1 MTDVVFSRFTAR
13 LKYFLERVLQ
23 RGIWHQVL
31 VMAALVVLVAMLGGV
46 TVWFFTTE
54 FETLGAA
61 VWWSFLRLTDP
72 GYLGDDEGA
81 LMRTVSTIVTVL
93 GYVLFMGSLI
103 AIMTQW
109 LARTMRQ
116 LESGTTPIAIN
127 GHILILGW
135 TNRTPEIIEQVVFSR
150 GRLKRFLRKQGTG
163 SLKIVVLAES
173 VTLELTQQLRERIG
187 RHATTA
193 HVIFRSGS
201 SLKIEHLRRVDLGH
215 SAAVIVPGADFE
227 VGGWELGDTRVIKT
241 LMSITRFIEKS
252 ENPIEPSVVAE
263 LFDSAK
269 IPIARSTMS
278 ADLEII
284 ASGNVI
290 GGMIAQAIRNPG
302 LSRVYDH
309 LFSRA
314 EPESLYLR
322 SWPEFA
328 GRSLFEIRPL
338 FKVAIPIGVVRNTA
352 EGSRHSMLNV
362 PGLKIEADDLIV
374 FVAPDFES
382 CMPIRGAD
390 DFATELQQGVFPIK
404 PQTHRILILGWSHK
418 IFSLVEEF
426 HGFAAES
433 FTIDI
438 FSRVSE
444 AARQRAF
451 AEIDFESERIAIT
464 HLVGD
469 YTVAAT
475 LRKLK
480 FDSYDSLVFM
490 ASDNMDTAEQADAR
504 TVLAYVLTKD
514 LLRRSAKTPQLLL
527 ELMDGENA
535 HLFDDESAE
544 TIISPRV
551 LSHLLAQIAMRR
563 ELAVVYNELFG
574 PRGAD
579 IVFRSIE
586 DYDGS
591 AGASFSL
598 LQESGARQGEIVLG
612 YLKGNYESGTTGV
625 ALCVPRGSAVQLSP
639 DDKLIVLAPSVVAQ
653 Q

>member
-1 MTDVVFSRFTAR
+1 
-13 LKYFLERVLQ
+13 
-23 RGIWHQVL
+23 
-31 VMAALVVLVAMLGGV
+31 MAALILLVAVLGGV
-46 TVWFFTTE
+46 TVWLFGSE
-54 FETLGAA
+54 FDSLGAA

-81 LMRTVSTIVTVL
+81 LMRTVSTVVTVL

-109 LARTMRQ
+109 LARAMRQ

-135 TNRTPEIIEQVVFSR
+135 TNRTPEIIEQVVSSR
-150 GRLKRFLRKQGTG
+150 GRLKRFLKKQGSGT
-163 SLKIVVLAES
+163 LKIVVLAES
-173 VTLELTQQLRERIG
+173 VSLELTQQLRERIG
-187 RHATTA
+187 GHATTA

-227 VGGWELGDTRVIKT
+227 TGGWELGDTRVIKT
-241 LMSITRFIEKS
+241 LMSITRFIEQS
-252 ENPIEPSVVAE
+252 DNPVVPSIVAE

-278 ADLEII
+278 TDLEII
-284 ASGNVI
+284 ASGNVV
-290 GGMIAQAIRNPG
+290 GGMIAQTIRNPG
-302 LSRVYDH
+302 LSRVHHH
-309 LFSRA
+309 LFSRE
-314 EPESLYLR
+314 EPESLFLR
-322 SWPEFA
+322 ACPDVA
-328 GRSLFEIRPL
+328 GRSLFEIMPL
-338 FKVAIPIGVVRNTA
+338 FEAAVPIGVVRMNAVTG
-352 EGSRHSMLNV
+352 ERYSLLNV
-362 PGLKIEADDLIV
+362 PGMKIEADDLIV
-374 FVAPDFES
+374 FVAPDFDS
-382 CMPIRGAD
+382 CVPLRGARE
-390 DFATELQQGVFPIK
+390 FATETQHRKLPNEAK
-404 PQTHRILILGWSHK
+404 RSRILVLGWSHK

-426 HGFAAES
+426 NGFENEFFA
-433 FTIDI
+433 IDI

-444 AARQRAF
+444 AARQKAF
-451 AEIDFESERIAIT
+451 DEIEFDSGRIQIT

-475 LRKLK
+475 LKKLN
-480 FDSYDSLVFM
+480 FDLYDSLVFV

-514 LLRRSAKTPQLLL
+514 LLRGSARMPQLLL

-535 HLFDDESAE
+535 HLFDDERAE

-551 LSHLLAQIAMRR
+551 LSHLLAHIAMRR

-579 IVFRSIE
+579 IIFRVPA
-586 DYDGS
+586 DYGAADGESFTGLQS
-591 AGASFSL
+591 AGA
-598 LQESGARQGEIVLG
+598 QAGEIVLG
-612 YLKGNYESGTTGV
+612 CLKARYESGTTGV
-625 ALCVPRGSAVQLSP
+625 ELCRPQDATAPLSP
-639 DDKLIVLAPSVVAQ
+639 DDKLIVLTSSGAQ
-653 Q
+653 

>member
-1 MTDVVFSRFTAR
+1 MIVSRLAAR
-13 LKYFLERVLQ
+13 LKFFLERLLQ

-31 VMAALVVLVAMLGGV
+31 VMAALIIFVAVLGGV
-46 TVWFFTTE
+46 TVWAFGDE
-54 FETLGAA
+54 FESLGAA
-61 VWWSFLRLTDP
+61 IWWSFLRLTDP

-81 LMRTVSTIVTVL
+81 LMRTVSTVVTVL

-135 TNRTPEIIEQVVFSR
+135 TNRTPEIIEQVVSSR
-150 GRLKRFLRKQGTG
+150 GRLKRFLRKQGSS

-187 RHATTA
+187 HHLADA
-193 HVIFRSGS
+193 NVIFRSGS
-201 SLKIEHLRRVDLGH
+201 SLKVEHLRRVDLSH

-227 VGGWELGDTRVIKT
+227 IGGWELGDTRVIKT
-241 LMSITRFIEKS
+241 LISITRFIAQSEK
-252 ENPIEPSVVAE
+252 EVQPSIVAE

-284 ASGNVI
+284 ASGSVI
-290 GGMIAQAIRNPG
+290 GGMIAQTVRNPG

-309 LFSRA
+309 LFSRN
-314 EPESLYLR
+314 EPDSMYLR
-322 SWPEFA
+322 ACPEFA
-328 GRSLFEIRPL
+328 GRSLFEVLPA
-338 FKVAIPIGVVRNTA
+338 FQEATPIGVVRIDKGGRTSLLNVSGMTIQESDLIIFVA
-352 EGSRHSMLNV
+352 RDFEACVPARSPLFLDARHSLPAHV
-362 PGLKIEADDLIV
+362 PEGKAH
-374 FVAPDFES
+374 
-382 CMPIRGAD
+382 
-390 DFATELQQGVFPIK
+390 K
-404 PQTHRILILGWSHK
+404 ILILGWSHK
-418 IFSLVEEF
+418 IFSLVSEF
-426 HGFAAES
+426 DGYKAES
-433 FTIDI
+433 FEIDI

-444 AARQRAF
+444 NARLRAF
-451 AEIDFESERIAIT
+451 DEIKFDDKRIAIS

-469 YTVAAT
+469 YTVT
-475 LRKLK
+475 STIEKLNLHAYE
-480 FDSYDSLVFM
+480 SIVFM

-514 LLRRSAKTPQLLL
+514 LLRGSQSGPQLLL

-535 HLFDDESAE
+535 HLFEDDSAE

-574 PRGAD
+574 PTGAD
-579 IVFRSIE
+579 IVFRRPS
-586 DYDGS
+586 DYEMTSEMSYS
-591 AGASFSL
+591 ALLELGA
-598 LQESGARQGEIVLG
+598 QRGDIVLG
-612 YLKGNYESGTTGV
+612 IAEHGFMSGAGRLRFSITSDTMT
-625 ALCVPRGSAVQLSP
+625 AVSENDQI
-639 DDKLIVLAPSVVAQ
+639 IVLTPATQTPC
-653 Q
+653 